1 MLWIEGGLEVGE
13 PQRSFRCLPPA
24 STLAWALPPIE
35 LGYALH
41 DLVRARAR
49 VRVRV
54 RVRTPLRRC
63 SARARVRVRL
73 GLERLCVLG

>member
-1 MLWIEGGLEVGE
+1 MSVAGAAVLWIESGLEVGE

-41 DLVRARAR
+41 DLLDGVRMRR
-49 VRVRV
+49 VDLV
-54 RVRTPLRRC
+54 
-63 SARARVRVRL
+63 AH
-73 GLERLCVLG
+73 G

>member
-1 MLWIEGGLEVGE
+1 MSVAGAAVLWIESGLEVGE

-41 DLVRARAR
+41 DLLDGLRMRRADLVAHGLGIGLG
-49 VRVRV
+49 
-54 RVRTPLRRC
+54 PG
-63 SARARVRVRL
+63 L
-73 GLERLCVLG
+73 GLRFAQS